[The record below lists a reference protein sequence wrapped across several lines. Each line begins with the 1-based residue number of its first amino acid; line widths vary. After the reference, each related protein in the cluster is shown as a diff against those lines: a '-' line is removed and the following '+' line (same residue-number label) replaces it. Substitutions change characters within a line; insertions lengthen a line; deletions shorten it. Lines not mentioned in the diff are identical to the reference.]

1 MTGTRSV
8 DLEQVG
14 EKVRQIVAELGDGPP
29 TDETLRGLDSIV
41 LVELVVRIEDEFR
54 LEVAD
59 SALVDAVFDSLDNL
73 CALVVRELC
82 AT

>member
-14 EKVRQIVAELGDGPP
+14 DKVRQIVAELGDGPP

-41 LVELVVRIEDEFR
+41 LVELVVRIEDEFG

-59 SALVDAVFDSLDNL
+59 TSLVDAVFDSLDNL